1 MLENSV
7 SLDVAMEKTGIKPVQ
22 VDESTLR
29 VVVVKVIADNP
40 KIVADYK
47 GGKKQAAQGLI
58 GQVMKANKGVPNDI
72 VRRLIEEELAK
83 V

>member
-1 MLENSV
+1 M
-7 SLDVAMEKTGIKPVQ
+7 
-22 VDESTLR
+22 
-29 VVVVKVIADNP
+29 VKAITDSP

-47 GGKKQAAQGLI
+47 GGKKQAAQGLV
-58 GQVMKANKGVPNDI
+58 GAVMKANKGAPNEV